1 MCTILRNNYSKYIN
15 KILGST
21 NDRNRI
27 SKSNQMVGNDRG
39 CRGRRRRRSKQITKC
54 ENHEIVKAKEERE
67 SEKKKKKSWNFV
79 LNLFWNLLFVCF
91 GGEGAR

>member
-27 SKSNQMVGNDRG
+27 SKSNLMVGNDRG
-39 CRGRRRRRSKQITKC
+39 CRGRRRRSKQITKC

-67 SEKKKKKSWNFV
+67 SEKKKKKVVEFCLEFV
-79 LNLFWNLLFVCF
+79 LEFVVCLFWW
-91 GGEGAR
+91 

>member
-39 CRGRRRRRSKQITKC
+39 CRGRRRRRRSKQITKC

-67 SEKKKKKSWNFV
+67 SEKKKKKSRGI
-79 LNLFWNLLFVCF
+79 LF
-91 GGEGAR
+91 